1 MVFSRIRHVRT
12 GLVAGLVALAAGS
25 ACVQEQDYLIVERA
39 VWFEDAEQCVLDAS
53 ADPVLAM
60 TVDVSFQTR
69 IGMGFVI
76 TNEMTANAGSNSGV
90 DDSTIELESVEVN
103 LSYSGGAVENGS
115 FELPVPNNAIR
126 GEESGVVLV
135 QLPTDVTES
144 LRASLSPGQ
153 FETLEMEVVFVGR
166 RSGASGGKKL
176 GEVKTRA
183 YTYPFDICLGCLADC
198 SCGTC
203 PTTESFIGV
212 CGFAQGTNVT
222 DPNCPE
228 EGADT
233 GP

>member
-1 MVFSRIRHVRT
+1 MVFSRIRHVRPA
-12 GLVAGLVALAAGS
+12 LVAGLVALAAGS
-25 ACVQEQDYLIVERA
+25 ACVQEQDYLIVEQS
-39 VWFEDAEQCVLDAS
+39 VWFEDAEDCTLDAS
-53 ADPVLAM
+53 SDPPASM

-76 TNEMTANAGSNSGV
+76 TNEMTANPGSNSGV
-90 DDSTIELESVEVN
+90 DDSTVEIESVEVS
-103 LSYSGGAVENGS
+103 LSYSGGAVENSS
-115 FELPVPNNAIR
+115 FELPLPNNAIR
-126 GEESGVVLV
+126 GEESGVFLV

-176 GEVKTRA
+176 GEVKTRG
-183 YTYPFDICLGCLADC
+183 YTFPFDICFGCLADC

-203 PTTESFIGV
+203 PSTNSFVGI
-212 CGFAQGTNVT
+212 CGFAEGTLVT

-228 EGADT
+228 DG
-233 GP
+233 